1 MLRSAYSHSIF
12 SLHFYTTTQTHLHGF
27 KFASAHVC
35 GMLEQSVVLI
45 NEALAPIVVAQEMRS
60 HSLAVHIP

>member
-1 MLRSAYSHSIF
+1 
-12 SLHFYTTTQTHLHGF
+12 
-27 KFASAHVC
+27 
-35 GMLEQSVVLI
+35 MLEQSVVLI